1 MEVSVGKTPYARFDR
16 NDYTVPP
23 ALVRR
28 TVTVYATLDGVRILD
43 GATVIASHPRCF
55 DRDQQIED
63 PAHIAALVA
72 HKAAARTH
80 RAQDR
85 LHHAT
90 PSTQA
95 LFLRA
100 AAHGV
105 QLGTLIR
112 GLLALLDSHGSHALE
127 AAIAAALRED
137 RAHFGAVRH
146 FIDQHAHAR
155 QQQPP
160 LAVHLPDDPRLRSLT
175 VRDHPLSDYEHLTP
189 EPIDASHN
197 EPLTPEPTDASNTT
211 EDDPLTPEPTDAAD
225 HAGTNPDDT

>member
-1 MEVSVGKTPYARFDR
+1 MSDPG
-16 NDYTVPP
+16 
-23 ALVRR
+23 RR
-28 TVTVYATLDGVRILD
+28 PD
-43 GATVIASHPRCF
+43 PRRRLNSTG
-55 DRDQQIED
+55 RDTAE
-63 PAHIAALVA
+63 PCSWTAHIAALVA

-85 LHHAT
+85 LQHAA

-100 AAHGV
+100 ATHGV
-105 QLGTLIR
+105 QLGALTR

-137 RAHFGAVRH
+137 RAHLGAVRH

-155 QQQPP
+155 QQEPP
-160 LAVHLPDDPRLRSLT
+160 LAVHLPDDPRLRALS
-175 VRDHPLSDYEHLTP
+175 VRNHPLSDYEHLTP
-189 EPIDASHN
+189 QPVDASHN

-211 EDDPLTPEPTDAAD
+211 EDEALTAQPTDASD
-225 HAGTNPDDT
+225 HVDANAIRTDDT